1 MVGMESAEARA
12 RLRLRVAQLE
22 ADLAYFQARLG
33 LLGEPVTLNQVAQV
47 RTFNILARVIGHQ
60 TAKLKERGG

>member
-1 MVGMESAEARA
+1 MSGAESAEDRA

-33 LLGEPVTLNQVAQV
+33 LLGEPVTLNQSAQV
-47 RTFNILARVIGHQ
+47 RTFRILARVIGHQ
-60 TAKLKERGG
+60 TAKLKERSG